1 VIVTKVKREKREE
14 ESTEMGKFGEVER
27 NSWSEA
33 GVKNNKE
40 EDSLASSSSSSSSS
54 SLISVSIS
62 ERGPK
67 VSEELFS
74 KKSMRKLL
82 T

>member
-1 VIVTKVKREKREE
+1 VIVTKAKREKREE

-33 GVKNNKE
+33 GVKNNRE
-40 EDSLASSSSSSSSS
+40 EDSLASSSSSS

-74 KKSMRKLL
+74 KKSMRKLS